1 MATLYNVING
11 KKKYKLSQSSSLIRQ
26 RRGGVTKMGIT
37 KPNNRDNYQ
46 LRYMNFR
53 ISTSK
58 MKKN

>member
-1 MATLYNVING
+1 ME
-11 KKKYKLSQSSSLIRQ
+11 KKYKLSQSSSLIRQ

>member
-11 KKKYKLSQSSSLIRQ
+11 KKYKLSQSSSLICQ